1 MTAARASRRRVPVQR
16 QSFGSGVDRVTAA
29 AYELFSR
36 RGVRT
41 VGVDEIIALS
51 GVAKA
56 TFYRNFASKNDLI
69 IAYLRRRHQVWTV
82 GWVQAETEQ
91 RATSP
96 REQLLAIFDIFDE
109 WFQKGDF
116 EGCPFISTVSHGEPK
131 DRVRSEAAAQLRAI
145 KAYVRGLAEQAHLA
159 DPDRFAGSWHILMQG
174 SILMALGGDRAA
186 ARNARGIGEAFLA
199 AYPKSA

>member
-1 MTAARASRRRVPVQR
+1 
-16 QSFGSGVDRVTAA
+16 VTAA

-36 RGVRT
+36 RGVRM
-41 VGVDEIIALS
+41 VGVDEIIALA

-82 GWVQAETEQ
+82 GWVQAETEK
-91 RATSP
+91 RADSP
-96 REQLLAIFDIFDE
+96 GERLLAIFDLFDE

-116 EGCPFISTVSHGEPK
+116 EGCPFISTVSHGEPR

-145 KAYVRGLAEQAHLA
+145 RAFVSGLAQQANLA
-159 DPDRFAGSWHILMQG
+159 DPDRFAGSWQILIEG
-174 SILMALGGDRAA
+174 SIVMALNGDRAA
-186 ARNARGIGEAFLA
+186 ARNARGVGEAFLA
-199 AYPKSA
+199 TYPRSA

>member
-1 MTAARASRRRVPVQR
+1 MRAERASRRRVSPSR
-16 QSFGSGVDRVTAA
+16 QGFSSGVDRVTAA

-56 TFYRNFASKNDLI
+56 TFYRHFASKNDLI

-82 GWVQAETEQ
+82 GWMQAETEK
-91 RATSP
+91 RADSP
-96 REQLLAIFDIFDE
+96 REQLLAIFDLFDE

-116 EGCPFISTVSHGEPK
+116 EGCPFVSTVSNGEPK
-131 DRVRSEAAAQLRAI
+131 DRVRSEAAAQMRAI

-159 DPDRFAGSWHILMQG
+159 DPDRFAGSWQVLMEG
-174 SILMALGGDRAA
+174 SILMALAGDRAA

-199 AYPKSA
+199 AYPPSA

>member
-1 MTAARASRRRVPVQR
+1 M
-16 QSFGSGVDRVTAA
+16 
-29 AYELFSR
+29 
-36 RGVRT
+36 
-41 VGVDEIIALS
+41 GVDEIIALA

-82 GWVQAETEQ
+82 NWVIAETDK

-96 REQLLAIFDIFDE
+96 REQLLAIFDLFDE

-116 EGCPFISTVSHGEPK
+116 EGCPFVSTVSIGEPR

-145 KAYVRGLAEQAHLA
+145 RAFLSGLAEEAHLA
-159 DPDRFAGSWHILMQG
+159 EPERFAGCWQALMEG
-174 SILMALGGDRAA
+174 SILMALNGDRAA
-186 ARNARGIGEAFLA
+186 ARNARGVGEAFLA
-199 AYPKSA
+199 AYPNSA

>member
-1 MTAARASRRRVPVQR
+1 MKAARATRRRVPVQR
-16 QSFGSGVDRVTAA
+16 QGFSSGVDRVTAA

-56 TFYRNFASKNDLI
+56 TKNDLI

-82 GWVQAETEQ
+82 GWVQVETGK
-91 RATSP
+91 RAASP
-96 REQLLAIFDIFDE
+96 SDRLLAIFDLFDE

-116 EGCPFISTVSHGEPK
+116 EGCPFVSTVSNGEPR

-145 KAYVRGLAEQAHLA
+145 KAFIRDLAEQAHLA
-159 DPDRFAGSWHILMQG
+159 DPDRFAASWQVLVEG
-174 SILMALGGDRAA
+174 SIVMALSGDRSA
-186 ARNARGIGEAFLA
+186 ARNARGVGEAFLA
-199 AYPKSA
+199 AYPQTA